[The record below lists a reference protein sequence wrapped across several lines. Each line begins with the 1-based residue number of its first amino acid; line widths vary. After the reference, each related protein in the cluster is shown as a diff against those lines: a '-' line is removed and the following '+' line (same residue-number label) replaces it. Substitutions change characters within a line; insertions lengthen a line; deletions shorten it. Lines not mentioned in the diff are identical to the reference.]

1 MLFPEGMTRFLL
13 AAALWIGVSAIRRVL
28 LRGSRSDAARTF
40 AIELRPP
47 QLLLAIY
54 LIGRVAAFALEG
66 VDGTLRHASATAAY
80 IAGAVGVLRLGEA
93 LLFAVLRLRG
103 GEGIP
108 RLLRSLLAW
117 AGTFVVAAVVLRLE
131 YRLNLSS
138 LLATSALLS
147 VVLGFALQEA
157 LGNLFSGLTL
167 HAEQPFDQGEWVSF
181 GKWRGKVLDV
191 GWRSTRLVTGDHDEI
206 LVPNGLIS
214 REVVVNHSR
223 PTAQDCVELSAIVD
237 LEVAPARAKAALL
250 EAVSSCAR
258 ALKEPPP
265 VVQLASF
272 EPSGAVYRVRFFT
285 ESYALER
292 EAIDEVNEA
301 IWYALRRAAI
311 DMPYPQTTL
320 SFRERAAEA
329 DERRRREH
337 FEDADDLLSR
347 IDFLATLRP
356 ADRKVLAEHAR
367 FLEYGPRE
375 AVVRQGEPGDTLYLV
390 ARGELAVRVRLE
402 NGEREVARLGRGAF
416 FGEMSLLTGE
426 PRTATVV
433 ALSEA
438 ALLAVDRVAFSR
450 VFAQNVHVAE
460 ELAGVIA
467 RRRRDL
473 DAARAEAGASQAEEE
488 TNLLSRIGAMF
499 GFGGR
504 AAG

>member
-1 MLFPEGMTRFLL
+1 MTRFLL
-13 AAALWIGVSAIRRVL
+13 AAALWLGVSALRRVL
-28 LRGSRSDAARTF
+28 LRGVRSDAARTF
-40 AIELRPP
+40 GMELRPP
-47 QLLLAIY
+47 QLLLALY
-54 LIGRVAAFALEG
+54 LLGRSVAFALEG

-80 IAGAVGVLRLGEA
+80 MAGAVGVLRLGEA

-147 VVLGFALQEA
+147 VVLGFALQET

-191 GWRSTRLVTGDHDEI
+191 GWRSTRLVTSDHDEI

-223 PTAQDCVELSAIVD
+223 PTAQDCVELSV
-237 LEVAPARAKAALL
+237 
-250 EAVSSCAR
+250 
-258 ALKEPPP
+258 
-265 VVQLASF
+265 
-272 EPSGAVYRVRFFT
+272 
-285 ESYALER
+285 
-292 EAIDEVNEA
+292 
-301 IWYALRRAAI
+301 
-311 DMPYPQTTL
+311 
-320 SFRERAAEA
+320 RERAADAE
-329 DERRRREH
+329 ERRRREH
-337 FEDADDLLSR
+337 LADAEDLLSR
-347 IDFLATLRP
+347 IDFLATLRA
-356 ADRKVLAEHAR
+356 ADRKLLAERAR

-375 AVVRQGEPGDTLYLV
+375 AVVRQGEPGDVLYLV
-390 ARGELAVRVRLE
+390 ARGELAVRVRVE
-402 NGEREVARLGRGAF
+402 NGEKELARLGRGAF
-416 FGEMSLLTGE
+416 FGEMSLLPGE
-426 PRTATVV
+426 PRPAALV
-433 ALSEA
+433 ALPGA
-438 ALLAVDRVAFSR
+438 AVLAVDREAFSR

-460 ELAGVIA
+460 ELAGGIP

-473 DAARAEAGASQAEEE
+473 DAVRAEAGASPAEEE

-504 AAG
+504 ATG

>member
-1 MLFPEGMTRFLL
+1 MTRFLL
-13 AAALWIGVSAIRRVL
+13 AAALWLGVSALRRVL
-28 LRGSRSDAARTF
+28 LRGVRSDSARTF
-40 AIELRPP
+40 GMELRPP
-47 QLLLAIY
+47 QLLLALY
-54 LIGRVAAFALEG
+54 LLGRATAFALEG
-66 VDGTLRHASATAAY
+66 VDGTLRHASATTAY

-147 VVLGFALQEA
+147 VVLGFALQET

-191 GWRSTRLVTGDHDEI
+191 GWRSTRLVTSDHDEI

-223 PTAQDCVELSAIVD
+223 PTAQDCVELSVSID
-237 LEVAPARAKAALL
+237 MEVAPARAKAALL
-250 EAVSSCAR
+250 EAVASCTR
-258 ALKEPPP
+258 ALKDPAPA
-265 VVQLASF
+265 VQLASF
-272 EPSGAVYRVRFFT
+272 DPSGAVYRVRFFT

-292 EAIDEVNEA
+292 EAIDEVNDA
-301 IWYALRRAAI
+301 IWYGLRRAGI
-311 DMPYPQTTL
+311 DMPYPQTML
-320 SFRERAAEA
+320 SFRERAADAE
-329 DERRRREH
+329 ERRRREH
-337 FEDADDLLSR
+337 LADAEDLLSR
-347 IDFLATLRP
+347 IDFLATLRA
-356 ADRKVLAEHAR
+356 ADRKLLAERAR

-375 AVVRQGEPGDTLYLV
+375 AVVRQGEPGDVLYLV
-390 ARGELAVRVRLE
+390 ARGELVVRVRVE
-402 NGEREVARLGRGAF
+402 NGEKEVARLGRGAF

-433 ALSEA
+433 ALTEA
-438 ALLAVDRVAFSR
+438 ALLAVDREAFSR

-473 DAARAEAGASQAEEE
+473 DAVRAEAGASPAEEE

-504 AAG
+504 ATG

>member
-1 MLFPEGMTRFLL
+1 MTRFLL
-13 AAALWIGVSAIRRVL
+13 AAALWLGVSASRRVL
-28 LRGSRSDAARTF
+28 LRGRSDAARTF
-40 AIELRPP
+40 GIELRPP
-47 QLLLAIY
+47 QLLLALY
-54 LIGRVAAFALEG
+54 LLGRAAAFALQG
-66 VDGTLRHASATAAY
+66 VDATLHHASATAAY
-80 IAGAVGVLRLGEA
+80 IAGAAGVLRLGEA
-93 LLFAVLRLRG
+93 LLFAVLRLRAA
-103 GEGIP
+103 EGIP
-108 RLLRSLLAW
+108 RLLRSLVAW

-167 HAEQPFDQGEWVSF
+167 HAEQPFDRGEWVSF

-191 GWRSTRLVTGDHDEI
+191 GWRSTRLLTLDDDEI

-223 PTAQDCVELSAIVD
+223 PTVQDCVQLSLTVD

-258 ALKEPPP
+258 VLQEPPP
-265 VVQLASF
+265 TVQLGSF

-285 ESYALER
+285 DSHALER
-292 EAIDEVNEA
+292 EAIDEVHEA

-311 DMPYPQTTL
+311 DLPYPQTML
-320 SFRERAAEA
+320 SFRERAGEAE
-329 DERRRREH
+329 ERRRREH
-337 FEDADDLLSR
+337 LADAEDLLSR
-347 IDFLATLRP
+347 IDFLATLRA
-356 ADRKVLAEHAR
+356 ADRKLIAERAR
-367 FLEYGPRE
+367 FVEYGPRE
-375 AVVRQGEPGDTLYLV
+375 AVVRQGESGDVLYLV
-390 ARGELAVRVRLE
+390 ARGELEVRVRVE
-402 NGEREVARLGRGAF
+402 NSEKEVARLGRGAF

-433 ALSEA
+433 ALTEA
-438 ALLAVDRVAFSR
+438 ALLAVDREAFSR
-450 VFAQNVHVAE
+450 VFAQNVRVAE

-473 DAARAEAGASQAEEE
+473 DAARAEAGSSQQEEE

-504 AAG
+504 ATG

>member
-1 MLFPEGMTRFLL
+1 MTRFLL
-13 AAALWIGVSAIRRVL
+13 AAALWLGVSALRRVL
-28 LRGSRSDAARTF
+28 LRGVRSDSARTF
-40 AIELRPP
+40 GMELRPP
-47 QLLLAIY
+47 QLLLALY
-54 LIGRVAAFALEG
+54 LLGRATAFALEG
-66 VDGTLRHASATAAY
+66 VDGTLRHASATTAY

-147 VVLGFALQEA
+147 VVLGFALQET

-191 GWRSTRLVTGDHDEI
+191 GWRSTRLVTSDHDEI

-223 PTAQDCVELSAIVD
+223 PTAQDCVELSVSID
-237 LEVAPARAKAALL
+237 MEVAPARAKAALL
-250 EAVSSCAR
+250 EAVASCTR
-258 ALKEPPP
+258 ALKDPAPA
-265 VVQLASF
+265 VQLASF
-272 EPSGAVYRVRFFT
+272 DPSGAVYRVRFFT

-292 EAIDEVNEA
+292 EAIDEVNDA
-301 IWYALRRAAI
+301 IWYGLRRAGI
-311 DMPYPQTTL
+311 DMPYPQTML
-320 SFRERAAEA
+320 SFRERAA
-329 DERRRREH
+329 
-337 FEDADDLLSR
+337 DAEDLLSR
-347 IDFLATLRP
+347 IDFLATLRA
-356 ADRKVLAEHAR
+356 ADRKLLAERAR

-375 AVVRQGEPGDTLYLV
+375 AVVRQGEPGDVLYLV
-390 ARGELAVRVRLE
+390 ARGELVVRVRVE
-402 NGEREVARLGRGAF
+402 NGEKEVARLGRGAF

-433 ALSEA
+433 ALTEA
-438 ALLAVDRVAFSR
+438 ALLAVDREAFSR

-473 DAARAEAGASQAEEE
+473 DAVRAEAGASPAEEE

-504 AAG
+504 ATG